1 MKLKINRFAI
11 FSFTILTL
19 VLLYSGCKNQINP
32 EDIIL
37 QIPAEASDYKID
49 SFPPSNYG
57 YLIYDI
63 SENRVVKAHNSK
75 KSFIPA
81 SITKLF
87 TAIYALENFKKEANF
102 ETEILYTGKIKDN
115 QLNGNLYLK
124 GSGDP
129 SLTISELIELVK
141 QLKAKGIKQIEG
153 SFFYDESLFPSK
165 NMIDESMS
173 PEARYNTGLSALN
186 LNNNLV
192 YSVQLKNN
200 EGRVTGYSIMPPNN
214 LHSTRRYSGFP
225 TYRPIKFSSNSNRE
239 IWAFPEKG
247 IIPRQQ
253 LPVKNP
259 ALFTAWTFK
268 QICKIHGITI
278 PDPKAGIA
286 PSKTK
291 KIALSKSTNIST
303 IIRDML
309 HSSNN
314 TTAELIATT
323 SIIKATGEYKNS
335 MEPIEDFYKKRFT
348 QIDWAD
354 FHLENGSGLTSTG
367 RVTPEQAAAILIY
380 ADKKMLHEKEAD
392 FYLPLSGF
400 EGTMTARMD
409 SPDAAMRVYAKT
421 GNIFFASALTGFF
434 YANSGKKYIFSIFI
448 SDIEKRKSLDSKN
461 GGTQSQIQEAVL
473 WTSSS
478 TNAIDRFIIENIKK
492 L

>member
-1 MKLKINRFAI
+1 MKLKINRSAI
-11 FSFTILTL
+11 FVIAILTL
-19 VLLYSGCKNQINP
+19 ILLCSGCKNQINP
-32 EDIIL
+32 EDIAL
-37 QIPAEASDYKID
+37 QIPAETANDKIG
-49 SFPPSNYG
+49 SFPSSAYG

-81 SITKLF
+81 SVTKLF

-102 ETEILYTGKIKDN
+102 ETAILYTGKIKDN
-115 QLNGNLYLK
+115 QLNGDLYLR

-129 SLTISELIELVK
+129 TLSIAKLIELVE
-141 QLKAKGIKQIEG
+141 QLKAKGIKHVKG
-153 SFFYDESLFPSK
+153 SFFYDESLFPGKSV
-165 NMIDESMS
+165 IDENMS

-192 YSVQLKNN
+192 YSVQLKNS

-214 LHSTRRYSGFP
+214 LHSTTCYSGFSA
-225 TYRPIKFSSNSNRE
+225 YRPVKFSSNSTRE
-239 IWAFPEKG
+239 IWAFPEKVVM
-247 IIPRQQ
+247 PRQP

-268 QICKIHGITI
+268 EICKIHGIKI
-278 PDPKAGIA
+278 PDPETGIA

-291 KIALSKSTNIST
+291 KITLTKSTGISS

-309 HSSNN
+309 HYSNN
-314 TTAELIATT
+314 TTAELMAIT
-323 SIIKATGEYKNS
+323 SIIKATGEYKNFI
-335 MEPIEDFYKKRFT
+335 EPLMNFYKERFT
-348 QIDWAD
+348 QIDWSD
-354 FHLENGSGLTSTG
+354 FHLGNGSGLTSAG

-380 ADKKMLHEKEAD
+380 ADKKMLHGKD
-392 FYLPLSGF
+392 TSFYLPLSGL
-400 EGTMTARMD
+400 EGTMTTRMD
-409 SPDAAMRVYAKT
+409 NPDAAMRVYAKT

-434 YANSGKKYIFSIFI
+434 YANSGKKYIFSVFI

-473 WTSSS
+473 WSSDS
-478 TNAIDRFIIENIKK
+478 TNAIDRFVLENIKK